1 MTAVKQLKAEVRD
14 RVGKGA
20 ARAIRRQGKVPAVI
34 YGAGKP
40 PQSIA
45 LDFNQTH
52 QLIYAGHFL
61 TTIFEVEVGA
71 EKTRV
76 IPRDFQLDPVRD
88 TPVHVDFL
96 RVDRDATIDVEV
108 PVHFINQDASPGLK
122 QGGSLN
128 VVSHHIGLTVR
139 ADAIPDAI
147 TVDLTGL
154 EFNDTVHISDV
165 KLPAGA
171 VPTVTDRDF
180 TIATIAPPTAEEASG
195 EAGAADASGAD
206 AKKS

>member
-20 ARAIRRQGKVPAVI
+20 ARAIRRQGLVPAVI

-40 PQSIA
+40 AQSIA
-45 LDFNQTH
+45 LDFNHTR

-61 TTIFEVEVGA
+61 TTIFEVEVGT

-96 RVDRDATIDVEV
+96 RIGRDATIDVEV

-128 VVSHHIGLTVR
+128 VVSHHVGLTVR
-139 ADAIPDAI
+139 ADSIPEAI
-147 TVDLTGL
+147 TVDLKGL

-165 KLPAGA
+165 RLPVGA
-171 VPTVTDRDF
+171 VPTITDRDF
-180 TIATIAPPTAEEASG
+180 TIATIAPPTVAEAAADG
-195 EAGAADASGAD
+195 AAADAPAD
-206 AKKS
+206 AKKA